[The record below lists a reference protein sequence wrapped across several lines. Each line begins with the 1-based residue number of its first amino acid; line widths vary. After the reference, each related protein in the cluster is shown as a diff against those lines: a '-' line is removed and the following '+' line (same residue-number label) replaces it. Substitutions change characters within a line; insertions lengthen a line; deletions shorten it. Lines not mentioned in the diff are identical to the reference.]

1 MPDFTTWHA
10 HGKLLLTGE
19 YLVLEGAK
27 ALAIP
32 INKGQSLK
40 VREKAV
46 ADDPVLEWK
55 AFKPG
60 GFWFGASFKLPDL
73 SLLETSDTD
82 LASNLQ
88 KLLSACQKMSG
99 GFLEGSHSFLAET
112 NLEFNSAYGFGSSST
127 LVSNL
132 AYWANI
138 DPFVLQRTVL
148 GGSGYD
154 IACARSKKPLFY
166 QLVDEKPFS
175 EKVTISY
182 PFAERLYFVYLGH
195 KQRTTDSIKV
205 FKQKARFG
213 KLEKE
218 QISKITE
225 NVAKVQKLNEFERL
239 LEEHEK
245 IMSSVLGLK
254 PVKQQFFPDHQG
266 IVKSLGAWGG
276 DFVLMT
282 SGLPRMQFKNYLHQ
296 KGFDIFYSWDELVL
310 K

>member
-1 MPDFTTWHA
+1 MPDFTTWHS

-27 ALAIP
+27 ALAFP
-32 INKGQSLK
+32 INKGQNLK
-40 VREKAV
+40 VLQKAINNFP
-46 ADDPVLEWK
+46 ALEWE
-55 AFKPG
+55 AFKTD
-60 GFWFGASFKLPDL
+60 GFWFRASFKLPDL
-73 SLLETSDTD
+73 SLIETSNTD

-88 KLLSACQKMSG
+88 KLLKACQRMAPE
-99 GFLEGSHSFLAET
+99 FLDGSHSFKVET
-112 NLEFNSAYGFGSSST
+112 NLEFNSEFGFGSSST

-166 QLVDEKPFS
+166 RLIGEKPVP
-175 EKVTISY
+175 EEVAIS
-182 PFAERLYFVYLGH
+182 FLFTKSLYFVYLGH
-195 KQRTTDSIKV
+195 KQRTTESIEV
-205 FKQKARFG
+205 FKQKARFSN
-213 KLEKE
+213 LEKE

-225 NVAKVQKLNEFERL
+225 AVAKVQKLDEFERF

-245 IMSSVLGLK
+245 IMSSVLGIA
-254 PVKQQFFPDHQG
+254 PVKQRLFSDHHG
-266 IVKSLGAWGG
+266 VVKSLGAWGG

-282 SGLPRMQFKNYLHQ
+282 SNQPQTRFKNYLHQ
-296 KGFDIFYSWDELVL
+296 KGFDTFYLWDELIL

>member
-1 MPDFTTWHA
+1 MPDSTTWHA

-32 INKGQSLK
+32 INKGQNLK
-40 VREKAV
+40 VQEKAFE
-46 ADDPVLEWK
+46 DFPVLEWE
-55 AFKPG
+55 AFKPD
-60 GFWFGASFKLPDL
+60 GFWFKASFKLPDL
-73 SLLETSDTD
+73 SLIETSSTK

-88 KLLSACQKMSG
+88 KLLNGCRKISP
-99 GFLEGSHSFLAET
+99 GFLDGSQSFKAET
-112 NLEFNSAYGFGSSST
+112 NLEFNSEFGFGSSST

-132 AYWANI
+132 AYWADI
-138 DPFVLQRTVL
+138 DPFILQRTVL

-166 QLVDEKPFS
+166 QLIDGRPVSEEVNLPF
-175 EKVTISY
+175 
-182 PFAERLYFVYLGH
+182 PFTENLYFVYLGH
-195 KQRTTDSIKV
+195 KQRTTDSIEV

-213 KLEKE
+213 NLEKD
-218 QISKITE
+218 QISKIAE
-225 NVAKVQKLNEFERL
+225 SVAKVQKLKEFERL

-245 IMSSVLGLK
+245 IMSSVLGVD
-254 PVKQQFFPDHQG
+254 PVKQRIFEDHQG
-266 IVKSLGAWGG
+266 LVKSLGAWGG

-282 SGLPRMQFKNYLHQ
+282 SGLPHIQFKEYLHQ
-296 KGFDIFYSWDELVL
+296 KGFGVFYSWDELIL